1 MDQIDLIIAQ
11 AKYLVFLAFI
21 LGLGIVGLT
30 AVLYLFA
37 QLYKQRG
44 REKRSLEFVVLQVA
58 VPRDNEIK
66 IDAAEQMFALL
77 SSIKKSH
84 RLFGWLK
91 TQEHLCFEIV
101 GKKEDIRFYVS
112 APKRL
117 EDMVEKQIH
126 GTYPGADVKE
136 VDEYNIFTDYGK
148 VAFASLKLAN
158 AAFYPI
164 QIYKNLP
171 VDPLNSITAALAKM
185 GDNEGAIVQVLI
197 SPADHKWQKSGRSYI
212 AKTKKTESDPEK
224 AKYNVDPKTYEEIE
238 NKCSKAGFN
247 VSVRL
252 VVSSTTKESAEAHL
266 TNLVSSFTQF
276 NSDHNSFSKA
286 KVRLKKLFMI
296 DFIYRY
302 QPLLGAKSILS
313 TEELATIFHFPNKTV
328 ETPHVLWL
336 QAKRAPADRKSVV

>member
-266 TNLVSSFTQF
+266 TNLVSS
-276 NSDHNSFSKA
+276 
-286 KVRLKKLFMI
+286 
-296 DFIYRY
+296 
-302 QPLLGAKSILS
+302 
-313 TEELATIFHFPNKTV
+313 
-328 ETPHVLWL
+328 
-336 QAKRAPADRKSVV
+336 